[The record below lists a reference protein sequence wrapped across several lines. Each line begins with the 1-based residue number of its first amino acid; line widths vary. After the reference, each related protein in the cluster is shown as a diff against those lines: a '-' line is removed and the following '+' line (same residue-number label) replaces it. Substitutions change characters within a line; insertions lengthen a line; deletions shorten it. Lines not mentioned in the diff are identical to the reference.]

1 MISTPSRWV
10 LVASDWA
17 ILKQLGHADESIL
30 SMQAAADERNST
42 SYLLSSNIHS
52 NPYHIELILKRL
64 TPLIEALIPDVLEEV
79 GLAFDEHAGSCRD
92 WVELPQLE
100 ELLTR
105 CVSIATSRVLVG
117 HNLCH
122 DEEYIE
128 CLIRLSSSVSRAGL
142 LCSLVPR
149 TLKPLVA
156 RWLVHQAYEF
166 QTFLGKVMPLVRNR
180 RHAISVEL
188 EGGEEQIVC
197 LPRHN
202 MRGHLQITE
211 STFRG

>member
-1 MISTPSRWV
+1 
-10 LVASDWA
+10 
-17 ILKQLGHADESIL
+17 
-30 SMQAAADERNST
+30 MQAAADERNST